1 MVPIGRSTNISA
13 VRIFLRPPNETV
25 ASPSE
30 LSTAAWA
37 CHRPVLPRDLPLASC
52 GQELWPVL
60 NPSFSIEQRT
70 WHKAGSRKTLVLS
83 GGSRLSPTSHAAR
96 PLPRPP
102 PGAFSVRAAPSS
114 GPSPAHETQTASRRV
129 VPPPAPA
136 ALARDRARS
145 SQASLLPAGTVP
157 LSPLTP
163 VTKDAG
169 KGVPSPE

>member
-1 MVPIGRSTNISA
+1 MRRSP
-13 VRIFLRPPNETV
+13 LP
-25 ASPSE
+25 
-30 LSTAAWA
+30 LSCPLQRGPVTG
-37 CHRPVLPRDLPLASC
+37 PVLPRDLPLASC

-114 GPSPAHETQTASRRV
+114 GPSHAHDTQTATRRV
-129 VPPPAPA
+129 APPPAPA
-136 ALARDRARS
+136 ALACSPAARDRTRS